1 MTKIQLRIRHRTLK
15 QALSRTA
22 MLFML
27 VSIVAIAFVAYQAAE
42 IFSLYN
48 QHRVITKLTIDLSS
62 SAVHG
67 NQLLTAFK
75 ELENPTY
82 SKTASAILVPLT
94 ALQGDRQALTQDLK
108 ELDDSEPILAAKA
121 KQALHIVD
129 AFIAISRDILK
140 ISRDPTASKAS
151 LKTRYDLLTK
161 RQNLLETN
169 LKIAISHSSRVQVSI
184 QRKMDKSLN
193 RLLHFLIVIMA
204 IWLLLGWGSFY
215 NINKQIIVPITDF
228 TKTIKIVATGKT
240 DVSLPLERED
250 EIGELARAFQQ
261 LLTRVQEARAR
272 LNAQVEERTRAL
284 QRRTAQLQTA
294 TEVSRA
300 VATERNINRLLPTAA
315 RLISQ
320 RYGYYHV
327 GIFLTSPDKEY
338 AELKAVY
345 NQDPDLANEL
355 QHKNIRVAVG
365 LEGLVGRTI
374 GSGRPQIAE
383 SIPAAVRSSY
393 KHLLPESGSAIALP
407 IKAGSEILGAIDI
420 QCRRESAFPPEDVT
434 ALQTVADQLAV
445 ALQNLRLL
453 QETQEALETS
463 RRAYAQLSEQG
474 WQTYLSRRRVVGYR
488 LLENGEMLPTT
499 TVEKSTT
506 PKDSKPQPQ
515 QTDERTLHMPI
526 KVRGITIAKARLTK
540 TTPWNANEK
549 RLLQR
554 LTERVGLALEGARLY
569 AEAQHR
575 AAQLQIAAE
584 IAREANSTLALED
597 LLEQAVNLVRERFQ
611 FYHASIFLLDDT
623 GHYMVVRAST
633 GEAGKQ
639 MLARGHKLA
648 IGSASIVGQ
657 TAARGE
663 PVVVNDVSKS
673 EIHHFNPL
681 LPNTRS
687 EMGVP
692 LKAGDEV
699 IGVLD
704 IQSEITNAFT
714 EDDVRILQIMTDQL
728 AVAVINAQLFAETQR
743 HIEHHR
749 ALHQITTAAAS
760 AISIEDAIRH
770 TTEML
775 ANSMP
780 NSIVAFLKPEQG
792 GEVLQVAALAGNE
805 VSIPPEAQNAQ
816 IHLGEEAVGKAA
828 ATGEPITMSAPDA
841 TLEGTLSAN
850 ARAQIAVPLIYRGR
864 LLGVLDVENPSPN
877 AYGEAER
884 EMLVTLANSLAAILA
899 NIGLL
904 EQVRQRSEE
913 LETLYEITSA
923 AASEVDLDALLQLLT
938 SKMQEKLDLLHCGVI
953 LFDEDGKFGTI
964 TASTTA
970 PDAPKIDVI
979 GTKIPI
985 DMPLIQELLHTK
997 KPVVS
1002 RDTLHDARLEAMLP
1016 LIKQR
1021 GASQVIMVPLLARE
1035 EIIGVL
1041 GLDIEDP
1048 EREITENDLRLLEQI
1063 AHQIATSIEVA
1074 RLFKQAVR
1082 TAEREHLLAE
1092 ITAKL
1097 RATND
1102 PMVIIQTAVEE
1113 MRRAL
1118 NAQTTQIL
1126 LETDNAQNE

>member
-1 MTKIQLRIRHRTLK
+1 
-15 QALSRTA
+15 
-22 MLFML
+22 ML
-27 VSIVAIAFVAYQAAE
+27 VSVAAIAFVAYQAAE

-75 ELENPTY
+75 ELQNPTY
-82 SKTASAILVPLT
+82 SKTASAIVVPLT
-94 ALQGDRQALTQDLK
+94 ALQEDRQALAQDLK
-108 ELDDSEPILAAKA
+108 ELDNSEPLLASKA
-121 KQALHIVD
+121 NQALHIVD
-129 AFIAISRDILK
+129 ALIGISRDILK

-169 LKIAISHSSRVQVSI
+169 LKIALSHSSRVQLSI
-184 QRKMDKSLN
+184 QHKMDKSLN
-193 RLLHFLIVIMA
+193 RLIHFLAIIMA
-204 IWLLLGWGSFY
+204 VWLLLGWGSFY
-215 NINKQIIVPITDF
+215 NVNKQIITPITDF
-228 TKTIKIVATGKT
+228 TRTIKRVAMGET
-240 DVSLPLERED
+240 DVSLPLDRED

-261 LLTRVQEARAR
+261 LLNRVQEAQAR
-272 LNAQVEERTRAL
+272 LNTQVEERTRAL

-294 TEVSRA
+294 TEVGRA
-300 VATERNINRLLPTAA
+300 VATERNINRLLPMAA

-327 GIFLTSPDKEY
+327 GIFLTRPDKEY

-383 SIPAAVRSSY
+383 NIPAAVRSSY
-393 KHLLPESGSAIALP
+393 KHILPESGSAIALP

-453 QETQEALETS
+453 QETQEALEAS

-474 WQTYLSRRRVVGYR
+474 WQAYLSRRRIVGYR

-506 PKDSKPQPQ
+506 PKDSKPRSQ

-526 KVRGITIAKARLTK
+526 KVRGITVAKARLTK
-540 TTPWNANEK
+540 ATPWNANEK

-554 LTERVGLALEGARLY
+554 LAERVGLALESARLY

-657 TAARGE
+657 TAARGK

-673 EIHHFNPL
+673 DIHHFNPL

-687 EMGVP
+687 EMGIP

-704 IQSEITNAFT
+704 IQSEVTNAFT

-775 ANSMP
+775 ANNMQEGM
-780 NSIVAFLKPEQG
+780 VAFLKPEQS
-792 GEVLQVAALAGNE
+792 GEVLQVVALASNK
-805 VSIPPEAQNAQ
+805 VPIPPEAQNAQ
-816 IHLGEEAVGKAA
+816 IHLGEGAVGKAA
-828 ATGEPITMSAPDA
+828 ATGEPIAISDPNAP
-841 TLEGTLSAN
+841 LEGTLSVN
-850 ARAQIAVPLIYRGR
+850 ARTQIAVPLVYRGR
-864 LLGVLDVENPSPN
+864 LLGVLDVESPSPN

-923 AASEVDLDALLQLLT
+923 AASEVDLDTLLQLLT
-938 SKMQEKLDLLHCGVI
+938 SKVQERLDLLHCGVI
-953 LFDEDGKFGTI
+953 LFDEDGQFGTI

-970 PDAPKIDVI
+970 PNAPKIDVI
-979 GTKIPI
+979 GTKISTN
-985 DMPLIQELLHTK
+985 MPLIQEMLQTK
-997 KPVVS
+997 KPVVC
-1002 RDTLHDARLEAMLP
+1002 RDTLHDERVAAMLP
-1016 LIKQR
+1016 IIKQR

-1035 EIIGVL
+1035 EIIGIL

-1048 EREITENDLRLLEQI
+1048 KREITENELMLLEQI

-1102 PMVIIQTAVEE
+1102 PMVIVQTAVEE

>member
-1 MTKIQLRIRHRTLK
+1 MAKIQLRIKHRTLK

-27 VSIVAIAFVAYQAAE
+27 VSIVAIAFVAYQTAE
-42 IFSLYN
+42 IFKLYN

-67 NQLLTAFK
+67 NQLLTSLK
-75 ELENPTY
+75 RLQHPNYP
-82 SKTASAILVPLT
+82 KTASALVAPLT
-94 ALQGDRQALTQDLK
+94 ALREDQQALTQDLK
-108 ELDDSEPILAAKA
+108 NLDNSEAALTQKA
-121 KQALHIVD
+121 KEALHIVN
-129 AFIAISRDILK
+129 AIISISQDLLK
-140 ISRDPTASKAS
+140 ISRDPNATKAS
-151 LKTRYDLLTK
+151 LQTRYDLLTK
-161 RQNLLETN
+161 RQTLLETN
-169 LKIAISHSSRVQVSI
+169 LKIALSHSSRAQTEI
-184 QRKMDKSLN
+184 QHKLDKSLK
-193 RLLHFLIVIMA
+193 RLLRFLIAIMI

-215 NINKQIIVPITDF
+215 NINREIITPITDF
-228 TKTIKIVATGKT
+228 TKTVKEVATGET
-240 DVSLPLERED
+240 DISLPLERED

-261 LLTRVQEARAR
+261 LISRVQEARAR
-272 LNAQVEERTRAL
+272 LNAQVEKRTRAL

-345 NQDPDLANEL
+345 NQDHNLTEEL
-355 QHKNIRVAVG
+355 LQKHIRVAVG
-365 LEGLVGRTI
+365 LEGLVGRAV
-374 GSGRPQIAE
+374 GSGRPQIVE
-383 SIPAAVRSSY
+383 NIPPQVRSSY
-393 KHLLPESGSAIALP
+393 KHILPETGSATALP
-407 IKAGSEILGAIDI
+407 IKAGNEILGAIDV
-420 QCRRESAFPPEDVT
+420 QCRREGAFPPEDIT

-453 QETQEALETS
+453 QEIREALEAS

-474 WQTYLSRRRVVGYR
+474 WQAYLSRHRIVGYR
-488 LLENGEMLPTT
+488 LLENGEMIPTT
-499 TVEKSTT
+499 AEEKSTR
-506 PKDSKPQPQ
+506 PKNAQLQP
-515 QTDERTLHMPI
+515 QTDERTLQVPI

-540 TTPWNANEK
+540 ATPWNTNEK

-554 LTERVGLALEGARLY
+554 LAERVGLALESARLY

-584 IAREANSTLALED
+584 IAREANSTLALEN
-597 LLEQAVNLVRERFQ
+597 LLEQAVNLVRERFR
-611 FYHASIFLLDDT
+611 FYHASIFLLDET
-623 GHYMVVRAST
+623 GRYMVVRAST
-633 GEAGKQ
+633 GEAGRQ

-673 EIHHFNPL
+673 DIHHFNPL

-687 EMGVP
+687 EMGIP

-728 AVAVINAQLFAETQR
+728 AVAVINAQLFAETER

-760 AISIEDAIRH
+760 AISIEDAIHH
-770 TTEML
+770 TAEML
-775 ANSMP
+775 ANTMQGST
-780 NSIVAFLKPEQG
+780 VAFLMPAQDA
-792 GEVLQVAALAGNE
+792 EVLQIAALAGNE
-805 VSIPPEAQNAQ
+805 SALSQESQNAQ
-816 IHLGEEAVGKAA
+816 IHLGEGAIGKAA
-828 ATGEPITMSAPDA
+828 AIGEPVTISNPNA
-841 TLEGTLSAN
+841 TIEGALSAN
-850 ARAQIAVPLIYRGR
+850 TRAQIAVPLIYRGR
-864 LLGVLDVENPSPN
+864 LLGVLDVESPSPN
-877 AYGEAER
+877 AYGEAEK
-884 EMLVTLANSLAAILA
+884 EMLLTLANSLAAIFA

-904 EQVRQRSEE
+904 EQVRRRSEE
-913 LETLYEITSA
+913 LEILYEITSV
-923 AASEVDLDALLQLLT
+923 AASEVDLDALLHMVT
-938 SKMQEKLDLLHCGVI
+938 GKIQEKLDLLHCGVI
-953 LFDEDGKFGTI
+953 LFDEEGKFGTI
-964 TASTTA
+964 TASASA
-970 PDAPKIDVI
+970 PDAPKTEVI
-979 GTKIPI
+979 GIKVPLG
-985 DMPLIQELLHTK
+985 MPLIQEMLRTK
-997 KPVVS
+997 KPVHCS
-1002 RDTLHDARLEAMLP
+1002 DPLHDERVAAMLP
-1016 LIKQR
+1016 VIKRR
-1021 GASQVIMVPLLARE
+1021 GAAQLIMVPLLTHE
-1035 EIIGVL
+1035 EIIGIL
-1041 GLDIEDP
+1041 GLDIKDP
-1048 EREITENDLRLLEQI
+1048 DYEATESELRMLEQI
-1063 AHQIATSIEVA
+1063 ARQIATSIEVA

-1126 LETDNAQNE
+1126 LETNGGQNE